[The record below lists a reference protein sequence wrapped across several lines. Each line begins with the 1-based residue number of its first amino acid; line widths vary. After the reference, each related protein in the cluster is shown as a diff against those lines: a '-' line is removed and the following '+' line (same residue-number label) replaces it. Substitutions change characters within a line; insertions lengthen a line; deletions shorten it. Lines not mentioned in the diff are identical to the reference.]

1 MSNESWFKEFE
12 RLEAEHPDFGDATL
26 SDMADEALSDKM
38 ADQADRALDE
48 MKYRPADD
56 PAAYGGHGPHLI

>member
-12 RLEAEHPDFGDATL
+12 SLEAEHPDFGDATL
-26 SDMADEALSDKM
+26 SDMDDEALSDTM

-48 MKYRPADD
+48 WKER
-56 PAAYGGHGPHLI
+56 GE